1 MRSEDLHFVLMNGS
15 VNAEYA
21 NGYYYP
27 KHRKEQKMVR
37 MYQLNFVNSSY
48 TRVKLGNFR

>member
-21 NGYYYP
+21 DDYP
-27 KHRKEQKMVR
+27 KHRKEQKMDR
-37 MYQLNFVNSSY
+37 LYQLNCVNSSY
-48 TRVKLGNFR
+48 TPVKLGNFR